1 MRGIATVLGTVLIAG
16 TFASGCVDSTVP
28 TAPALAVAGAS
39 SASAVRGPRFTT
51 FQVPG
56 ASFTLPIDINENG
69 VIVGRYAAAGS
80 THLGGIPTV
89 RASLSRG

>member
-1 MRGIATVLGTVLIAG
+1 MRRISTVVCTVLATGVL
-16 TFASGCVDSTVP
+16 ASGCVDSRSP
-28 TAPALAVAGAS
+28 TAPAQVAVAS
-39 SASAVRGPRFTT
+39 SSTRDLGNPTFTSL
-51 FQVPG
+51 QVPG